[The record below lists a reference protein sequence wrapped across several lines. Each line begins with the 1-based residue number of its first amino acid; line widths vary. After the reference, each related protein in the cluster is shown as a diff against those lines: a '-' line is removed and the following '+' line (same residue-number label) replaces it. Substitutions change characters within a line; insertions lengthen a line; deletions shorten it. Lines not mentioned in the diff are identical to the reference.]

1 MLAVTWGMRQLLAP
15 WLAGMLLQQIL
26 AIAAIVLV
34 AVLSYGSLLQLLRLP
49 EYTLITKKFR
59 QRFARR
65 PS

>member
-1 MLAVTWGMRQLLAP
+1 
-15 WLAGMLLQQIL
+15 MLLQQLL